1 MGKGLLILL
10 VGFAASY
17 GILARGKDQ
26 RLVESV
32 DRMADRF
39 SGYTAN
45 NAAASGAYMA
55 LNELYLNPNWRTGFA
70 NLAIDGNVFSVSV
83 QDQNADA
90 ALGPYKLRILSNGG
104 NADAVNNAEVTVFTR
119 QFQEFAIWAKDSVKS
134 VTSLDSLG
142 NPNPDLVMKKAP
154 FMPKIDK
161 AALSNDAANQNYL
174 VGNDLDI
181 EFGGSHFHPSSGF
194 PNNSFYYD
202 STATSTVP
210 NVIHVNGDLHIRD
223 GRTVYGIYIVEGDV
237 LLNENAKVRGVL
249 YLPNPASKVYNRE
262 NASSQVQGG
271 IVTWGTVDGKGYPIN
286 VRHRPKYLHELVS
299 NYASDNPR
307 LRVLSWK

>member
-32 DRMADRF
+32 DRMVDRF
-39 SGYTAN
+39 GGYTAN

-70 NLAIDGNVFSVSV
+70 NLAIGGNVFSVSV

-119 QFQEFAIWAKDSVKS
+119 QFQEFAIWAKDSVQS
-134 VTSLDSLG
+134 VASQDSLG
-142 NPNPDLVMKKAP
+142 NPNPNLVMKQAP

-161 AALSNDAANQNYL
+161 TAL
-174 VGNDLDI
+174 VG
-181 EFGGSHFHPSSGF
+181 EAAAQGHVCYEEWGSHFHPEHGF
-194 PNNSFYYD
+194 PNGSFYHD
-202 STATSTVP
+202 STSASP
-210 NVIHVNGDLHIRD
+210 QANVIHVNGDLHIRD
-223 GRTVYGIYIVEGDV
+223 GRTVYGIFIVEGDV

-249 YLPNPASKVYNRE
+249 YLPNPSSQIYNRE

-271 IVTWGTVDGKGYPIN
+271 IVTWGDIDGKGYPIY
-286 VRHRPKYLHELVS
+286 VRHKPQFLHELVS

>member
-32 DRMADRF
+32 DRMVDRF
-39 SGYTAN
+39 GGYTAN

-70 NLAIDGNVFSVSV
+70 NLTIGGNVFSVSV

-104 NADAVNNAEVTVFTR
+104 NADAANNAEVTVFTR
-119 QFQEFAIWAKDSVKS
+119 QFQEFAIWAKDSVQS
-134 VTSLDSLG
+134 VASQDSLG
-142 NPNPDLVMKKAP
+142 NPNSDLVMKQAP

-161 AALSNDAANQNYL
+161 TAL
-174 VGNDLDI
+174 VGEAAAQDHVCY
-181 EFGGSHFHPSSGF
+181 EEWGSHFHPDHGF
-194 PNNSFYYD
+194 PNGSFYHD
-202 STATSTVP
+202 STSTSRQA

-223 GRTVYGIYIVEGDV
+223 GRTVYGIFIVEGDV
-237 LLNENAKVRGVL
+237 LLNANAKVRGVL
-249 YLPNPASKVYNRE
+249 YLPNPASQIYNRE
-262 NASSQVQGG
+262 SASSQVQGG
-271 IVTWGTVDGKGYPIN
+271 IVTWGDIDGKGYPIY
-286 VRHRPKYLHELVS
+286 VRHKPQFLHELVS